1 MGQKASLAHTPCGN
15 CATKRSVP
23 PSEEYQAPLSK
34 TLDKTLFS
42 NSAHHCHGDF
52 LCTVGEN
59 MSCSSGQAPHLHP
72 AVGHSCVQA
81 SAKEHFLWGG
91 CVPMALLPLPHLPC
105 SAIYHLLHSLDF
117 FLKFPCCLFS
127 QAVGTY
133 LPSSSAS
140 TAPNLSIS
148 ASQSALGLY
157 FLGCDGPKLTLNSH
171 CKLQKLCFC
180 RTWCP

>member
-117 FLKFPCCLFS
+117 FFKVSL
-127 QAVGTY
+127 
-133 LPSSSAS
+133 LPFQSGCWNLPPVIICIYSPQSKH
-140 TAPNLSIS
+140 LSIS
-148 ASQSALGLY
+148 ERPWPLLPW
-157 FLGCDGPKLTLNSH
+157 L
-171 CKLQKLCFC
+171 
-180 RTWCP
+180 